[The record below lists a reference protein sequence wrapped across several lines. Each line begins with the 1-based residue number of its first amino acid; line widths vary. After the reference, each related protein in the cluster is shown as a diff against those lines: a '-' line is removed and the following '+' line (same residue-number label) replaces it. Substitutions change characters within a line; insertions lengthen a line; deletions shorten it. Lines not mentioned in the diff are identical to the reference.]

1 MNKQQIEEA
10 RQLLDG
16 YLIQEE
22 VSNLQTY
29 QLFHDIYE
37 KNLLPI
43 KNNICFSSALIVIL
57 CHLSRPLNWFKF
69 NIYLHQEANK
79 PHIPMN
85 VYGMNILKSGG
96 GKGLTTNTMNALLS
110 FKNIQNEYIDQID
123 VEDADESKGKLKVIA
138 GAEIQD
144 SATTA
149 GLRSIN
155 KILNDCF
162 KDLDIQNTFG
172 SVFFNLEEFADTLE
186 NATNFDKDFLSTLKN
201 LYDLGNTGAK
211 AVSEQI
217 KEAIEEFGVSFLA
230 STTEK
235 TLQENPRVSR
245 AFNNYLISGNARRS
259 LFSMPCEKE
268 VEELENKTQQNQFTS
283 LREWH
288 EQTRY
293 KEDGKIDELK
303 KRIYATLKKF
313 VEMKNRRE
321 TNIFVD
327 SETYFYYRVYKAYCN
342 QLKDDINNEILKVEM
357 ESRAW
362 KALKISGI
370 LTLYCSV
377 SDSVISPEY
386 FLNAIKIVEFYGH
399 HLKRYLNNRV
409 SGCADKIVELLLD
422 TDCAL
427 SQAELSH
434 NNEILSYNS
443 KNETPVKFLKQQ
455 MEDVEQ
461 ILNSRGYDLI
471 CQKTGYRNKVIV
483 YAAIKSELG
492 SNFCIDN
499 KPPYRIFNN
508 IPKMS
513 AVDEKFE
520 SLKEQ
525 KDILDR
531 CFEKSGKN

>member
-1 MNKQQIEEA
+1 MNNKQLREA
-10 RQLLDG
+10 EQLLCN
-16 YLIQEE
+16 YLIKEE

-37 KNLLPI
+37 RNLLPI

-69 NIYLHQEANK
+69 NIYLFQEANK
-79 PHIPMN
+79 PHIPLN

-123 VEDADESKGKLKVIA
+123 VDQADEVKNTLKMLA

-149 GLRSIN
+149 GLRSVN
-155 KILNDCF
+155 KILNSCF
-162 KDLDIQNTFG
+162 KELSITNTFG

-201 LYDLGNTGAK
+201 LYDLGNAGAK

-235 TLQENPRVSR
+235 TLQENPRVSK

-268 VEELENKTQQNQFTS
+268 VGDLEEKNKQNEFIS

-293 KEDGKIDELK
+293 KEDGRIDELK
-303 KRIYATLKKF
+303 KRIYATLKKLIQ
-313 VEMKNRRE
+313 MKDRCE
-321 TNIFVD
+321 TDILVD
-327 SETYFYYRVYKAYCN
+327 DETYFCYRVYKAYCSH
-342 QLKDDINNEILKVEM
+342 LKDDINNEILKVEM

-370 LTLYCSV
+370 LMLYCSI
-377 SDSVISPEY
+377 SGNVITPEY
-386 FLNAIKIVEFYGH
+386 FLNAVKIVEFYGH

-422 TDCAL
+422 SDCAI
-427 SQAELSH
+427 SQTELAH

-461 ILNSRGYDLI
+461 ILNNKGYDLV
-471 CQKTGYRNKVIV
+471 CQKTGYRSKVVV
-483 YAAIKSELG
+483 YAAIQTELE
-492 SNFCIDN
+492 SNLTIDN
-499 KPPYRIFNN
+499 RPPYRIINN
-508 IPKMS
+508 VPQGS
-513 AVDEKFE
+513 GVDIIDK
-520 SLKEQ
+520 SLNE
-525 KDILDR
+525 
-531 CFEKSGKN
+531 